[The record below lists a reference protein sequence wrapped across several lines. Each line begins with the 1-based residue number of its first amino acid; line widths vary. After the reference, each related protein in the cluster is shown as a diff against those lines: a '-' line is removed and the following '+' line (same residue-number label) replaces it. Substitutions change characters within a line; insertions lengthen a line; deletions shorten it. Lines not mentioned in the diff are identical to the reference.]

1 MSRCDITFA
10 AMGSEVRL
18 IIEDPRPDALDP
30 AHAAVEAQ
38 GFIERFNA
46 KLLEISPRLG
56 ALRAEREPA
65 SQGAGLEPA
74 PGRRSRR
81 YPRGGAEPR
90 AR

>member
-18 IIEDPRPDALDP
+18 IIEDPRPDAPDP

-46 KLLEISPRLG
+46 KL
-56 ALRAEREPA
+56 
-65 SQGAGLEPA
+65 
-74 PGRRSRR
+74 SRFR
-81 YPRGGAEPR
+81 PD
-90 AR
+90 